1 MRMLLRA
8 MRNARHPLGMALYI
22 AVMRYLLQQIA
33 QEQSQQASH
42 ELSRKEKVHAAISS
56 WLGRRFHN
64 CQSNRSECRD
74 GYYDLTGLP
83 APRDPAAGKG
93 SGISAPH
100 GSQSGHECAGRS
112 L

>member
-33 QEQSQQASH
+33 QDQSQKASH

-56 WLGRRFHN
+56 VLSLKFVQQFDTWKSFEQQHSGTEVHLFGALYGPT
-64 CQSNRSECRD
+64 EV
-74 GYYDLTGLP
+74 
-83 APRDPAAGKG
+83 AP
-93 SGISAPH
+93 
-100 GSQSGHECAGRS
+100 
-112 L
+112 